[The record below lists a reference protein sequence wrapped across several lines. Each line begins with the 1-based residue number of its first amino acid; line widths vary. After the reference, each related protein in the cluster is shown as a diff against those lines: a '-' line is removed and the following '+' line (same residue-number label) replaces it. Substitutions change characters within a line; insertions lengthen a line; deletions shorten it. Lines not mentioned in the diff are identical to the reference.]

1 MTDSIAIS
9 HSIIVAFS
17 GGAKQ
22 QGRTANGPFGLQVKQ
37 PPKGD
42 EMFRKAATQ
51 STMFNVHYR
60 MWRHVGK
67 RKKLI
72 LLQ

>member
-1 MTDSIAIS
+1 MYFLRTHPQAKKKTDSIAIS

-37 PPKGD
+37 PPKGGQK
-42 EMFRKAATQ
+42 MIKKRAKY
-51 STMFNVHYR
+51 NVQCS
-60 MWRHVGK
+60 
-67 RKKLI
+67 L
-72 LLQ
+72 